1 MSALTDLATEIQTQL
16 ELLVASGTI
25 VDISNQ
31 RDADSTKNDTII
43 GAACN
48 HAGRMVQRYLG
59 RSVDDSDNDAVDF
72 GVRLA
77 LLRMVAVDSAT
88 LTEAGAAYMS
98 GVMRELAQEAEARR
112 QAVDSFE
119 ISESDH
125 VSTDLRYPESTW
137 DRSVDPDNY

>member
-1 MSALTDLATEIQTQL
+1 MSTLSDLATEIQVQL

-25 VDISNQ
+25 VDLSNQ
-31 RDADSTKNDTII
+31 RDADVAKNDTIL

-48 HAGRMVQRYLG
+48 HAGRMVQRALG
-59 RSVDDSDNDAVDF
+59 RSVDDGDNDAVDF

-98 GVMRELAQEAEARR
+98 GVMRELANEREARM

-125 VSTDLRYPESTW
+125 VDTDLRYPEDQW
-137 DRSVDPDNY
+137 DESAS